1 MQLPK
6 VLLVEDDRSIAT
18 ALAELLNNSYDVIT
32 AATGQLAFYKVDT
45 GHYDIVVL
53 DLDLPD
59 MPGMAVCQQL
69 RERNFRAPI
78 LVLTADDN
86 TITKIN
92 LLDAGANDYLTK
104 PFSLGEFKAR
114 LRALMRTS
122 YVQPAKPV
130 MILTVNGLRLDR
142 QTHEVSRNGIII
154 RLRRK
159 EFTLLEYLMEHAGS
173 VVTRRALV
181 RYGWPGAEELW
192 TNTVDVHIK
201 YLRDKVDR
209 PFGRPLIRT
218 VHGLGYK
225 LEAPEA
231 DAEPAGA
238 EKNQA

>member
-6 VLLVEDDRSIAT
+6 VLLVEDDSSIAT
-18 ALAELLNNSYDVIT
+18 ALTELLNSSYDVIT
-32 AATGQLAFYKVDT
+32 ADTGKLAFYKVDT

-59 MPGMAVCQQL
+59 MPGMVVCQQL
-69 RERNFRAPI
+69 RERNFMEPI
-78 LVLTADDN
+78 LVLTADDS

-114 LRALMRTS
+114 LRALTRTS
-122 YVQPAKPV
+122 HIQPAKPV
-130 MILTVNGLRLDR
+130 MVLTVNGLRLDR
-142 QTHEVSRNGIII
+142 QTHEVSRNGINIK
-154 RLRRK
+154 LRRK

-173 VVTRRALV
+173 VVTRRALI
-181 RYGWPGAEELW
+181 RYGWPGSEELW

-201 YLRDKVDR
+201 YLRDKIDR

-225 LEAPEA
+225 LEAGREQ
-231 DAEPAGA
+231 G
-238 EKNQA
+238 